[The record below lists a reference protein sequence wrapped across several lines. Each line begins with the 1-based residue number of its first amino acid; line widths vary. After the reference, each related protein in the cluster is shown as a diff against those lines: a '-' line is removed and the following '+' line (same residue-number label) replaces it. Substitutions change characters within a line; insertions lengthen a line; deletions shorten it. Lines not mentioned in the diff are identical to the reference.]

1 MSAQSPPEAQD
12 GAADEPGSPS
22 WRKRER
28 TRLVAAREAVQPSVL
43 TVWRAAIDRHLL
55 AAFSDLHE
63 GIVGFCWP
71 YRNEYD
77 PRPLL
82 ARLRASGAN
91 TALPAVIG
99 PRLPLE
105 FRIWRPGDVLA
116 RGVYDIPYPAYGAAR
131 VPDTLL
137 VPMNGFDGAGYR
149 LGYGGG
155 YFDRTLAALPHR
167 PRVIG
172 IAYDMAIMPSIYP
185 LAHDIPMDWIVT
197 ESGVR
202 EGRAAVYLR
211 NSR

>member
-1 MSAQSPPEAQD
+1 MIDGQS
-12 GAADEPGSPS
+12 
-22 WRKRER
+22 
-28 TRLVAAREAVQPSVL
+28 T
-43 TVWRAAIDRHLL
+43 TVWRRSERERLLADRMAIDPIQL
-55 AAFSDLHE
+55 AAWRAMIDGHIQSAFPVIHE